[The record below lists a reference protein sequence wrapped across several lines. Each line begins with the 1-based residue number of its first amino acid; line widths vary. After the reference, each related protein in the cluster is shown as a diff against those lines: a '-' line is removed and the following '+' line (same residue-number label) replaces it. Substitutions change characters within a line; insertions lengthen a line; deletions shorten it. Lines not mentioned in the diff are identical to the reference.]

1 MIFQTVEKGKEGKG
15 TSGKKAGGG
24 KAMHLC
30 AAKCR
35 PRGEC
40 RKKRGVT
47 APAGAYRSGTKP
59 TLRTTP
65 LKVRLLAR
73 RRPFFI

>member
-1 MIFQTVEKGKEGKG
+1 MIFQTVEKGKEGKE

-30 AAKCR
+30 AAKCK

-40 RKKRGVT
+40 RQKE
-47 APAGAYRSGTKP
+47 AED
-59 TLRTTP
+59 P
-65 LKVRLLAR
+65 L
-73 RRPFFI
+73 FI